1 MNRSFFI
8 FILILIV
15 SSSNLCQKNTAPV
28 FWKDN
33 LTMEIT
39 QLEAQKELEE
49 KLVRV
54 QSFLN
59 EQKLDGLLLTQVRN
73 FYWITTGLAN
83 NQIVLNKDVGA
94 ASLLIMKDGK
104 KYLLSSESESER
116 LMDESVGKLGYEL
129 KKFNW
134 YEANPGKDVRGD
146 MIKEISKGGRIGS
159 DINFPGTVLISDQ
172 FKKIRYSL
180 LEPEIK
186 RYRRLGKEVT
196 EAVAEVCR
204 SIKPGMDEYEIE
216 AMTSASL
223 RARGIL
229 PTVLLIAV
237 DERIFK
243 YRHALPNG
251 ARLNKY
257 AMINVCAEKWGMSIA
272 VTRFVHFGQLPEEL
286 KNKFEKTA
294 KILTQYQLATIPGKS
309 CSDIFEQCK
318 KWYDE
323 TGFPGEWEKHHQGGA
338 IGYDDRDYV
347 IYPGIDETVLD
358 NQAFA
363 WNPTITG
370 AKVEDTFI
378 VYKDHFEVITKS
390 EGWPMITVK
399 INGKEYE
406 QPGVLIR

>member
-1 MNRSFFI
+1 
-8 FILILIV
+8 
-15 SSSNLCQKNTAPV
+15 
-28 FWKDN
+28 
-33 LTMEIT
+33 MEIT
-39 QLEAQKELEE
+39 QLEAKKEIEE

-73 FYWITTGLAN
+73 FYWMTAGLAN

-104 KYLLSSESESER
+104 KYLLSSESESGR

-134 YEANPGKDVRGD
+134 YEANSGKDVRGNI
-146 MIKEISKGGRIGS
+146 IKEISEGGRIGS

-196 EAVAEVCR
+196 EAVAEVCK

-216 AMTSASL
+216 ALTSASL

-251 ARLNKY
+251 VKLNKY

-294 KILTQYQLATIPGKS
+294 KILTQYQLATVPGKS
-309 CSDIFEQCK
+309 CSDIFELCK
-318 KWYDE
+318 RWYNE
-323 TGFPGEWEKHHQGGA
+323 AGFPGEWEKHHQGGA

-347 IYPGIDETVLD
+347 IYPGIDETVLN

-363 WNPTITG
+363 WNPTIIG

>member
-1 MNRSFFI
+1 MIKSLLI
-8 FILILIV
+8 FITILLI
-15 SSSNLCQKNTAPV
+15 SSSNLCQRKITNTL
-28 FWKDN
+28 WKGN
-33 LTMEIT
+33 PQMVIT
-39 QLEAQKELEE
+39 SWEAQKEIEE

-73 FYWITTGLAN
+73 FYWMTAGLAT

-94 ASLLIMKDGK
+94 ASLLIMRDGK
-104 KYLLSSESESER
+104 KYLLCSGSEAGR
-116 LMDESVGKLGYEL
+116 LMDESLGTLGYEL

-134 YEANPGKDVRGD
+134 YETNMVKDVRGE
-146 MIKEISKGGRIGS
+146 IIREISKDGKIVS
-159 DINFPGTVLISDQ
+159 DVNFPGTILVSDQ

-180 LEPEIK
+180 FESEMK
-186 RYRRLGKEVT
+186 RYRWLGKEVT
-196 EAVAEVCR
+196 EAVSEVCKT
-204 SIKPGMDEYEIE
+204 IKPGMDEYEIE
-216 AMTSASL
+216 ALTSASL
-223 RARGIL
+223 RARGIF

-243 YRHALPNG
+243 YRHALPGG
-251 ARLNKY
+251 AKLHKY
-257 AMINVCAEKWGMSIA
+257 AMINVCAEKWGMPIA

-294 KILTQYQLATIPGKS
+294 KISTQYELATFPGNT
-309 CSDIFEQCK
+309 CAEIFEKCK
-318 KWYDE
+318 NWYEEAGVPDE
-323 TGFPGEWEKHHQGGA
+323 WKKHHQGGA

-347 IYPGIDETVLD
+347 IYPGIDEKILD

-370 AKVEDTFI
+370 AKVEDTI
-378 VYKDHFEVITKS
+378 IAHKDSFEVITKS
-390 EGWPMITVK
+390 DGWPMIKVE
-399 INGKEYE
+399 INGKTYE

>member
-1 MNRSFFI
+1 MNKSFLI
-8 FILILIV
+8 FISILIV
-15 SSSNLCQKNTAPV
+15 SSSNLCQKKIAPV
-28 FWKDN
+28 FWKN
-33 LTMEIT
+33 NPQLVIT
-39 QLEAQKELEE
+39 QSEAQKEIEE

-73 FYWITTGLAN
+73 FYWITAGLAN

-94 ASLLIMKDGK
+94 ASLLILKDGK
-104 KYLLSSESESER
+104 KYLLCTGSEAGR
-116 LMDESVGKLGYEL
+116 LMDESLGKLGYEL

-134 YEANPGKDVRGD
+134 YEANPVKDVRGD
-146 MIKEISKGGRIGS
+146 IIKEISKGGKIGS
-159 DINFPGTVLISDQ
+159 DVNFPGTVLISDQ

-180 LEPEIK
+180 LGSEIK
-186 RYRRLGKEVT
+186 RYRWLGKEVT
-196 EAVAEVCR
+196 EAVAEVCK
-204 SIKPGMDEYEIE
+204 SIKPGMNEYEIE
-216 AMTSASL
+216 ALTSAAL

-237 DERIFK
+237 DNRIFK

-251 ARLNKY
+251 ATLDKY
-257 AMINVCAEKWGMSIA
+257 AMINVCAEKWGMPIA
-272 VTRFVHFGQLPEEL
+272 VTRFVYFGKLPGEL

-294 KILTQYQLATIPGKS
+294 KIFTQYELATVPGKAGA
-309 CSDIFEQCK
+309 DIFEQCK
-318 KWYDE
+318 KWYE
-323 TGFPGEWEKHHQGGA
+323 EAGFPDEWKKHHQGGA
-338 IGYDDRDYV
+338 TGYDDRDYV
-347 IYPGIDETVLD
+347 IYPGIDETILD

-378 VYKDHFEVITKS
+378 AYKDHFEVITKS
-390 EGWPMITVK
+390 DGWPMITVE
-399 INGKEYE
+399 INGKKYE

>member
-116 LMDESVGKLGYEL
+116 LMDESVGKLGYGL